1 MRTVTTDLPV
11 LPVGTLPAWDPS
23 QAALDE
29 LDRLIVAALQVNGRA
44 TWQQISSV
52 VGASE
57 STVSRRANR
66 LLRDGVVRVS
76 AVPDPA
82 RCGLGTPVLMQVT
95 CEVGATRS
103 VARAM
108 AMRSDVRFVAL
119 LTGTYDLVLEVVVGS
134 RAHLAEVLV
143 DELRSVPG
151 ISATTTETIVRNFK
165 TSYDWS
171 RECLGDAAQA
181 LDPAPATAL
190 AAVTLDVTDVQMAQI
205 LVEDGRTPVAELAG
219 RLGIGES
226 AVRRRIEHLT
236 SNGAVWFA
244 TFVDPQVMG
253 YETELFLWLDVDFA
267 RLEEIAAGLS
277 ALPEVR
283 YISGTAGY
291 SDLVCELVLRDLDHL
306 YDFTTRVL
314 SSMPGIR
321 QVEMGQELQILKRG
335 FLTSPA
341 VFPAQMHYLSR

>member
-1 MRTVTTDLPV
+1 MTNDLPMV
-11 LPVGTLPAWDPS
+11 PVGTLPAWDPAQPS
-23 QAALDE
+23 LDE

-52 VGASE
+52 VEASE

-76 AVPDPA
+76 AVPDPT

-95 CEVGATRS
+95 CAVGATRS

-151 ISATTTETIVRNFK
+151 LSGTTTETIVRNFK

-171 RECLGDAAQA
+171 RELLGDAARTIEPP
-181 LDPAPATAL
+181 PAKTL
-190 AAVTLDVTDVQMAQI
+190 ASVSLDVTDVQLVQI

-219 RLGIGES
+219 RLGLSES

-236 SNGAVWFA
+236 SNGALWFA

-267 RLEEIAAGLS
+267 KLDEIAGSLS

-314 SSMPGIR
+314 GSMSGIR

-341 VFPAQMHYLSR
+341 VYPAQTHYLSR